1 MRYADLI
8 QFEPI
13 ESVIQLL
20 DANRPEEADK
30 LVSTYVISDDMA
42 ERIDIK
48 QLMERSDESTYVTG
62 HLIWQY
68 PLEWQER
75 RVERNGYLFF
85 GAPNDR
91 PTAQPDRDFYIYF
104 IQPFD
109 PPRFHDEH
117 LADEVFFRLK
127 GLDDEIKR
135 HLAFYAAALEL
146 ASTAG
151 GGAKKIYLD
160 KSQDALRAM
169 SKWLREKQM
178 TAFEVTCQGRT
189 KTLQNWV
196 KGVSLRDK
204 ARLGPEERI
213 NFRDVVNIV
222 SGLAL
227 SQRFAETAPEY
238 PSFAVLVT
246 EVNRRQLVGG
256 ALRALAGGLRTKD
269 ATALLDGLELLDGDR
284 IEPSRSRYAQEVLN
298 RLKAKG
304 PGQVLNRGELLEGP
318 TEVEYFAPARF
329 RLEPDL
335 LVVVLA
341 GLVYAGDIVLAVT
354 GDKID
359 SGKLARLAECS
370 LDELKQFKHLE
381 APREI
386 NVAVLR
392 ALFELLDPQAPS
404 GLAQLAAQGS
414 EEPVK
419 RLQEA
424 VTRLVRRVLAAG
436 ADLQG
441 RLTFW
446 SQSLRRDEE
455 IRDWRVRLEALKTF
469 TESLSPYNT
478 VGKLKNLRIGLDDI
492 EAQKHNLEVLATV
505 ETLLALVGELGS
517 AASYLSQ
524 AEMALPGDH
533 AWVKQAQAV
542 RRTMLE
548 QLSQDRTGRHAAEYR
563 RTLAQLK
570 KSYVAAYIA
579 EHGKARL
586 GVAEDK
592 TKMALRKDARLA
604 SLRTLAGVSLMPTR
618 QLAAF
623 ESRLDSLKSCFQLSN
638 PELNASPI
646 CPHCGYKPANE
657 SLPFGPVANALT
669 QLDEEL
675 DRLLAGWRRT
685 LLDNLAEPSIRAKF
699 DLLKTSARDLI
710 QSFVASQ
717 TLPDPVTPAFVGA
730 AQEALSGLEKIAV
743 TGEDI
748 RQALLAGGS
757 PATSEELR
765 RRFETF
771 LTERCKGKEAGKLRF
786 IIE

>member
-1 MRYADLI
+1 M
-8 QFEPI
+8 
-13 ESVIQLL
+13 
-20 DANRPEEADK
+20 
-30 LVSTYVISDDMA
+30 
-42 ERIDIK
+42 
-48 QLMERSDESTYVTG
+48 
-62 HLIWQY
+62 
-68 PLEWQER
+68 
-75 RVERNGYLFF
+75 
-85 GAPNDR
+85 
-91 PTAQPDRDFYIYF
+91 
-104 IQPFD
+104 
-109 PPRFHDEH
+109 
-117 LADEVFFRLK
+117 
-127 GLDDEIKR
+127 
-135 HLAFYAAALEL
+135 
-146 ASTAG
+146 
-151 GGAKKIYLD
+151 
-160 KSQDALRAM
+160 
-169 SKWLREKQM
+169 
-178 TAFEVTCQGRT
+178 
-189 KTLQNWV
+189 
-196 KGVSLRDK
+196 
-204 ARLGPEERI
+204 
-213 NFRDVVNIV
+213 
-222 SGLAL
+222 
-227 SQRFAETAPEY
+227 
-238 PSFAVLVT
+238 
-246 EVNRRQLVGG
+246 
-256 ALRALAGGLRTKD
+256 
-269 ATALLDGLELLDGDR
+269 
-284 IEPSRSRYAQEVLN
+284 
-298 RLKAKG
+298 
-304 PGQVLNRGELLEGP
+304 
-318 TEVEYFAPARF
+318 
-329 RLEPDL
+329 
-335 LVVVLA
+335 
-341 GLVYAGDIVLAVT
+341 
-354 GDKID
+354 
-359 SGKLARLAECS
+359 
-370 LDELKQFKHLE
+370 
-381 APREI
+381 
-386 NVAVLR
+386 LR

-492 EAQKHNLEVLATV
+492 EAQQHNLEVLATV

-533 AWVKQAQAV
+533 AWVKQVQAA
-542 RRTMLE
+542 RRAMLD

-570 KSYVAAYIA
+570 KNYVAAYIA

-771 LTERCKGKEAGKLRF
+771 LTERCKGKEGNFSISPGAFEINGLQWRNSDFKHLLSLAH
-786 IIE
+786 EQSMTYAEH